1 MDVTRKTL
9 SFDVSNWPL
18 IAFSGPDRAK
28 SLHNLTTQDIK
39 GLPVGAVDEG
49 FVTSPQGKT
58 IGFFTFFVRENTILL
73 RCAPGV
79 ESLAIEHF
87 GKYTIF
93 DDASFEVVTDAYEQ
107 RIWLGDEAVDAISK
121 HSLLSDIGSLSGI
134 VDIDLPGAGTVS
146 LARFD
151 EFQVP
156 GMLIIAPKGSMNQA
170 EAELAKIAGI
180 VLELGSPDLFEQLR
194 VLAAWPRF
202 GVDIQADNLPQE
214 IDRDASAIN
223 FRKGCYLGQ
232 ETVARLDALGHVNR
246 ILRCFVLDSDHVP
259 VNPASLVNRSLVN
272 EAGQQVGEIRSA
284 VAGEDAQ
291 QAAGMALVRVK
302 ALDGA
307 IVVADHPDSTLTLM
321 TAAEFRNRVSPVARS
336 LSVSANG

>member
-1 MDVTRKTL
+1 MIRKAL
-9 SFDVSNWPL
+9 SFDLSNWPL
-18 IAFSGPDRAK
+18 IAFAGPDRAK

-39 GLPVGAVDEG
+39 GLPSGAVAEG
-49 FVTSPQGKT
+49 FVTSPQGKA
-58 IGFFTFFVRENTILL
+58 IGFFTFFVRENEILL
-73 RCAPGV
+73 RCAPGG

-93 DDASFEVVTDAYEQ
+93 DDASFEVVTNAYEQ
-107 RIWLGDEAVDAISK
+107 RIWLGSEVVEAFWTKTLTSE
-121 HSLLSDIGSLSGI
+121 SGTSIG
-134 VDIDLPGAGTVS
+134 VRDMDLPGVGSVL

-156 GMLIIAPKGSMNQA
+156 GILIIAPKGSMNQA
-170 EAELAKIAGI
+170 EAELANIAGI
-180 VLELGSPDLFEQLR
+180 VPEPGSPELFEQLR

-202 GVDIQADNLPQE
+202 GIDIQADNLPQE
-214 IDRDASAIN
+214 IDRDASAIS

-259 VNPASLVNRSLVN
+259 VNPASLANRSLVN

-284 VAGEDAQ
+284 AAGENAQ

-302 ALDGA
+302 AMDG
-307 IVVADHPDSTLTLM
+307 VVRVADLPEATLTLM
-321 TAAEFRNRVSPVARS
+321 TPAEFRDRFSPVALS
-336 LSVSANG
+336 LTTSANV